1 MSISNNNLKT
11 FQQNEAKERRLRKII
26 EKLSRQLE
34 EEKNRKQ
41 DLIKAV
47 ERAAK
52 ETAEG
57 LVLPKIKPPKFAKSD
72 KIAEI
77 ALVVLSDV
85 QLGKTT
91 PSYNTKI
98 CEDRINKYAD
108 KILSI
113 TDVQRRH
120 HPVHEARIYMLGD
133 LIEGELIFPGQA
145 HSIDASMFRQVM
157 IDGPRIFGGF
167 INKLLAGFQK
177 IHIVCIP
184 GNHGHVGG
192 RVRKDYN
199 LETNSDRMLY
209 FFLKEIF
216 KSERRITWNIPY
228 AKNESGWYAVD
239 HPFNDGFLLWHGHQ
253 ISGGFAG
260 YAWYGLGRRIY
271 AYRGG
276 AIKEPFKYS
285 ITGHFH
291 VPVRVQLNA
300 VTAWGNGSVESD
312 NLYAQEQMAA
322 CGSPTQLLLYA
333 YPNGVSAEYWVK
345 L

>member
-1 MSISNNNLKT
+1 MATSKT
-11 FQQNEAKERRLRKII
+11 TLQAFQQNEIKEKRLRKII

-34 EEKNRKQ
+34 EEKNRKH
-41 DLIKAV
+41 DILKVV
-47 ERAAK
+47 ERVAS

-57 LVLPKIKPPKFAKSD
+57 LVLPKVKTPKFPKSD
-72 KIAEI
+72 KIAEK

-91 PSYNTKI
+91 PSYNTDI
-98 CEDRINKYAD
+98 CEERINRYAE
-108 KILSI
+108 KILHI
-113 TDVQRRH
+113 TEIQRRH
-120 HPVHEARIYMLGD
+120 HPVTEARIYMLGD
-133 LIEGELIFPGQA
+133 MIEGEMIFPGQA
-145 HSIDASMFRQVM
+145 HLIDASMFRQVM

-177 IHIVCIP
+177 IHMVCIP
-184 GNHGHVGG
+184 GNHGQVGG
-192 RVRKDYN
+192 RARRDYN

-216 KSERRITWNIPY
+216 KNEKRITWNIPY
-228 AKNESGWYAVD
+228 EQNESGWYAVD
-239 HPFNDGFLLWHGHQ
+239 HPFEDGFLLWHGHQ
-253 ISGGFAG
+253 ISGGFGG

-322 CGSPTQLLLYA
+322 CGSPTQLLLFA
-333 YPNGVSAEYWVK
+333 YPNGVSAEYWVN